1 MSAIVYLS
9 LEQAIDI
16 HDRTISISG
25 GGERGSL
32 DVGSLESVLT
42 HIKNDDYYPSFASKL
57 SHLFFGACKFHSFQD
72 GNKRIAITLCAQ
84 MLLLNGYLYCS
95 SHFIRSM
102 ENVSYHVAS
111 GAISPSLLED
121 IMRAVLDDD
130 LESESLKFRIFTA
143 INT

>member
-25 GGERGSL
+25 GGARGSL

-42 HIKNDDYYPSFASKL
+42 QIKNDDYYPSFASKL

-72 GNKRIAITLCAQ
+72 GEC
-84 MLLLNGYLYCS
+84 
-95 SHFIRSM
+95 
-102 ENVSYHVAS
+102 
-111 GAISPSLLED
+111 
-121 IMRAVLDDD
+121 
-130 LESESLKFRIFTA
+130 
-143 INT
+143 